1 MGLWPDSARRQA
13 PDVRAGGR
21 MSGRSWEAGC
31 PGTGR
36 MSGLAVAILRVLL
49 LPLPDFRGDAGCPAS
64 AEAPDVRAGR
74 RMSGLVA
81 GCPAADVPAA
91 PSSSVVASKLPSR
104 MV

>member
-31 PGTGR
+31 PGMGR
-36 MSGLAVAILRVLL
+36 MSGLAMAVLRVLL

-64 AEAPDVRAGR
+64 AEASDVRAGR
-74 RMSGLVA
+74 RMSGLA
-81 GCPAADVPAA
+81 PDVRR
-91 PSSSVVASKLPSR
+91 L
-104 MV
+104 